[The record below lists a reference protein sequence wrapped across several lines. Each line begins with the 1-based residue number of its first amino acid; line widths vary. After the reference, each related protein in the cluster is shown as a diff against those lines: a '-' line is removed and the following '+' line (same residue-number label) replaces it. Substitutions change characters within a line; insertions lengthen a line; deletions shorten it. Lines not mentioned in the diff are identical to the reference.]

1 MRGADELRNVG
12 SQVVGDVDGVETYG
26 SACLVRTAR
35 SDELLALGDVF
46 LPNLAISQIHGV
58 RLTCRT
64 SG

>member
-35 SDELLALGDVF
+35 SDELLALGDVL
-46 LPNLAISQIHGV
+46 LPNLTIAQVSPS
-58 RLTCRT
+58 LPTCRT
-64 SG
+64 SE